1 MNPSSEPSD
10 AGPPP
15 DPEEVGL
22 HPDLVSNPDP
32 DNGTGTWLVVF
43 VLLFASVAVAV
54 FLFMPPTSPD
64 GTPAAATSAEPT
76 TESPG
81 PEPEPTTSPEAP
93 TTEAATTADPETT
106 AETTGPALPTEPPSV
121 HPPCTTYLDG
131 GAAPASEVEAALD
144 EAAGTQFWTNST
156 VEFSPDLLK
165 AIAWMESGWQSDIVA
180 CDGGTGLM
188 QIQPTTEKFVN
199 QRFEADFDRE
209 DADENAML
217 GSAQLQWLAKYF
229 AVNYFG
235 GEDPGAYS
243 LDDDCSRDDA
253 VPDHQERCLLNS
265 VISAYQAGFG
275 TVEAALD
282 AGTGYTNL
290 QYVETVRALLELRPW
305 EGSA

>member
-1 MNPSSEPSD
+1 MNPSTAPGD

-15 DPEEVGL
+15 EPEEAGL
-22 HPDLVSNPDP
+22 HPDLASGPDP
-32 DNGTGTWLVVF
+32 DNGTGTWLVAF
-43 VLLFASVAVAV
+43 VLLFASIAVAV
-54 FLFMPPTSPD
+54 LLFMPSTSPD
-64 GTPAAATSAEPT
+64 GAPAAVVTSAEPT

-81 PEPEPTTSPEAP
+81 PEPEPTTTPEAP
-93 TTEAATTADPETT
+93 PTEPETT
-106 AETTGPALPTEPPSV
+106 AAAETTSPALPTEPPSV

-144 EAAGTQFWTNST
+144 EAADTQFWTNST

-165 AIAWMESGWQSDIVA
+165 AIAWMESGWQTDIVA

-209 DADENAML
+209 DAADNAML
-217 GSAQLQWLAKYF
+217 GSAQVQWLAKYF

-235 GEDPGAYS
+235 GADPGVYS
-243 LDDDCSRDDA
+243 LADDCSRDDA
-253 VPDHQERCLLNS
+253 VPDHQEHCLLNS

-305 EGSA
+305 EASA